1 MRDSYDYIIVGSGI
15 GGLYTA
21 LLARE
26 HGSVLLLTKG
36 TIEDCNTRY
45 AQGGIAAAVGDADSP
60 ELHEQDTLEAGAG
73 LCVPETVR
81 ILAREGP
88 TAIQELVRLGVE
100 FDTQQGEV
108 LLAREGAHSVPRV
121 LHAGGDATGAN
132 IETAL
137 MKRLLESGATVKE
150 HAMLTS
156 IVVSDDGRATGVRA
170 FHAQTGEES
179 EFAGRFIV
187 LATGGAGRLFRYT
200 TNPEV
205 ATGDGVAL
213 AFRAGAAVNDMEFYQ
228 FHPTALHL
236 PGAPTFLISEAVR
249 GEGGVL
255 RNALGEAFMARYH
268 AMGDLAPRDVVAR
281 AIDTEMR
288 ATSSPH
294 ALLDVTHIRA
304 SRITTRF
311 PTIYSYC
318 LGHGLDI
325 TKQPIPVAP
334 AAHYMIGGIKT
345 TSWGE
350 TTVPGLYACG
360 EVASTGA
367 HGANRLASNSLLE
380 TMVFGKRLVER
391 TLGRNGGEPDGD
403 RTERVF
409 KLPNRHVPCAQVPP
423 LTLGNLQDLLWRN
436 SGLVRNGDE
445 LLWAARVLSVWR
457 TMSRARQAPMKSG
470 QGSDRAA
477 NELVNMV
484 LIARLMVEGALVR
497 QESRG
502 AHYRTDFPEPRK
514 EWELHTVFVG
524 EERGWHQPSCASGI
538 PQ

>member
-1 MRDSYDYIIVGSGI
+1 VTSLQQHDYIIVGSGI

-45 AQGGIAAAVGDADSP
+45 AQGGIAAAVGEADSP

-73 LCVPETVR
+73 LCEPEAVR
-81 ILAREGP
+81 VLAREGP

-137 MKRLLESGATVKE
+137 MRRLLESGATVKE
-150 HAMLTS
+150 HAMLTD
-156 IVVSDDGRATGVRA
+156 IVVGEEGCATGVRA
-170 FHAQTGEES
+170 FHTQTGEQA
-179 EFAGRFIV
+179 EFSGKNIV

-213 AFRAGAAVNDMEFYQ
+213 AFRAGAAIADMEFYQ

-236 PGAPTFLISEAVR
+236 PVVPTFLISEAVR
-249 GEGGVL
+249 GEGGIL
-255 RNALGEAFMARYH
+255 RNVNGQAFMARYH
-268 AMGDLAPRDVVAR
+268 PQRDLAPRDVVAR
-281 AIDTEMR
+281 AIDSEMR
-288 ATSSPH
+288 ATGAPH
-294 ALLDVTHIRA
+294 VLLDVTHIRA
-304 SRITTRF
+304 SRLTTRF
-311 PTIYSYC
+311 PTIYRFC
-318 LGHGLDI
+318 LDNGLDI
-325 TKQPIPVAP
+325 TKEQIPVAP
-334 AAHYMIGGIKT
+334 AGHYMIGGVKT

-350 TTVPGLYACG
+350 TTVPGLYAVG
-360 EVASTGA
+360 EVASTGV

-380 TMVFGKRLVER
+380 TVVFGKRLVER
-391 TLGRNGGEPDGD
+391 TVGLPLGQAPDWNGSRQPEWE
-403 RTERVF
+403 RRERVF
-409 KLPNRHVPCAQVPP
+409 NLPRRHVPCAQLPP
-423 LTLGNLQDLLWRN
+423 LTHENLQDLLWRN
-436 SGLVRNGDE
+436 AGLIRNGED
-445 LLWAARVLSVWR
+445 LLWTARALGVWQ
-457 TMSRARQAPMKSG
+457 MLARARRQNN
-470 QGSDRAA
+470 RAA
-477 NELVNMV
+477 QELANMV
-484 LIARLMVEGALVR
+484 LLARLMVEGALVR

-502 AHYRTDFPEPRK
+502 AHFRTDFPEPRK
-514 EWELHTVFVG
+514 EWELHTVFAG
-524 EERGWHQPSCASGI
+524 EERA
-538 PQ
+538 